1 MLGTLQSSTI
11 RVEVKAGSSTLRRC
25 LTEMELLRQWIWPQQ
40 LQGSLPE
47 NLEMG
52 STFNAQWGPISIM
65 HQVETL
71 LPERLR
77 LLMWG
82 GADGYCDW
90 LWGNG
95 WVQLRVEAVSL
106 LPLGM
111 GQLLIL
117 RQLQQFAQSQE
128 QPRFMKS

>member
-11 RVEVKAGSSTLRRC
+11 RVEVEAASSTLRRC
-25 LTEMELLRQWIWPQQ
+25 LTEVDLLRQWIWPQQ

-47 NLEMG
+47 GLEIG

-117 RQLQQFAQSQE
+117 RQLQQFAQKQE
-128 QPRFMKS
+128 HARK

>member
-11 RVEVKAGSSTLRRC
+11 RVEVEAGSSTLRRC
-25 LTEMELLRQWIWPQQ
+25 LTEVDLLRQWIWPQQ
-40 LQGSLPE
+40 LQGSLPAS
-47 NLEMG
+47 LEMG
-52 STFNAQWGPISIM
+52 STFNAQCGPVSIM

-128 QPRFMKS
+128 QPKPSR

>member
-1 MLGTLQSSTI
+1 MLGTLQSSTL
-11 RVEVKAGSSTLRRC
+11 RVEVEASSSTLRRC
-25 LTEMELLRQWIWPQQ
+25 LTEVDLLRQWIWPQQ
-40 LQGSLPE
+40 LQGSLPKS
-47 NLEMG
+47 LEVG
-52 STFNAQWGPISIM
+52 STFSAQWGPVSIM

-77 LLMWG
+77 LLIWG

-106 LPLGM
+106 LPLGI

-117 RQLQQFAQSQE
+117 KQLQQFAQRQE
-128 QPRFMKS
+128 HLKS

>member
-1 MLGTLQSSTI
+1 MNMLGTFQSSTI
-11 RVEVKAGSSTLRRC
+11 RVEVEASASTMQRC
-25 LTEMELLRQWIWPQQ
+25 LTEVGLLQQWIWPQQ

-47 NLEMG
+47 RLELG
-52 STFNAQWGPISIM
+52 STFAAQWGPLSIM

-106 LPLGM
+106 LPLGL
-111 GQLLIL
+111 GQLLML
-117 RQLQQFAQSQE
+117 RRLQQFAQSQE
-128 QPRFMKS
+128 QRPS